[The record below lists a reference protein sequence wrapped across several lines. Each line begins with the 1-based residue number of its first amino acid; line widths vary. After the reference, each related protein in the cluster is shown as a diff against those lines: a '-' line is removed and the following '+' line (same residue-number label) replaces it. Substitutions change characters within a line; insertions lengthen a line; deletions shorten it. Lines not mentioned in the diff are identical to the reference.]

1 MAINREQNKNTYIV
15 VASNSWNAKIFDEI
29 VSNYLGEWH
38 FILSK
43 EDFKTEKIKAVNPRY
58 IFFLHWSW
66 KVPPEIIDN
75 YECICFHMTDVPYGR
90 GGSPLQNLI
99 VRGHQHTQLTA
110 LQMTEEFDAGDVYL
124 KKHLSLGGN
133 AEEIYIRAS
142 HLAAKMIKRIIEE
155 HPKPIPQT
163 GKVEN
168 FKRRNPEQS
177 QIPQLDSLF
186 AHHDFIRMLDAENY
200 PKAFI
205 EHQGFRYE
213 FSRSAL
219 YNGKIVADVTIKR
232 VEET

>member
-1 MAINREQNKNTYIV
+1 MNNNV
-15 VASNSWNAKIFDEI
+15 FNSVYLVIACNPWNVKIFDKI
-29 VSNYLGEWH
+29 VKDYLGEWH
-38 FILSK
+38 FISSK

-66 KVPPEIIDN
+66 KVPPKIIDN

-110 LQMTEEFDAGDVYL
+110 LRMTEDFDAGDVYL
-124 KKHLSLGGN
+124 KETLGLGGN

-177 QIPQLDSLF
+177 QIPQLDSLITL
-186 AHHDFIRMLDAENY
+186 HDFIRMLDAENY

-205 EHQGFRYE
+205 DHQGFRYE
-213 FSRSAL
+213 FTRSAL
-219 YNGKIVADVTIKR
+219 YNGKIVYR
-232 VEET
+232 CGYLSPP